1 MKTLII
7 STVGISLLTNYL
19 RSKGIR
25 ELDVDSID
33 KSEVLK
39 FIDSEPHAASAETNS
54 LLKIIDELNKEGIT
68 TKDLYFIF
76 LVSETK
82 EGEFCA
88 EILSKYFSDKMN
100 IPSFTVE
107 IEGLRYDEK
116 AFVYKGL
123 MKLLEEVVRIVREHK
138 GKRIIINAT
147 GGFKAEIAYLT
158 IIGALLGL
166 EIYYIHEKFREIVKL
181 PRLPIKIDE
190 KKLEEFL
197 KIVNLISKVKVSEVD
212 KVAEKLGVNP
222 ELIVMG
228 SILTEEDGESYLV
241 PSPLYLLLRDMLE

>member
-19 RSKGIR
+19 RSKGIK
-25 ELDVDSID
+25 ESDVDSID
-33 KSEVLK
+33 KSDIFA
-39 FIDSEPHAASAETNS
+39 FIDKDPHAASAETNS
-54 LLKIIDELNKEGIT
+54 LLKILDELGKEGVT

-88 EILSKYFSDKMN
+88 EILSKYFSDKMKV
-100 IPSFTVE
+100 PSFIVE

-138 GKRIIINAT
+138 DKRIIINAT

-158 IIGALLGL
+158 VIGAILGL
-166 EIYYIHEKFREIVKL
+166 EVYYIHEKFKDIVKL
-181 PRLPIKIDE
+181 PRLPIRIDE

-212 KVAEKLGVNP
+212 KVAKKLGVNP
-222 ELIVMG
+222 ELIITG
-228 SILTEEDGESYLV
+228 SVLTEEGEESYLI
-241 PSPLYLLLRDMLE
+241 PSPLYLLLRDIL